1 MSRKLADKGWMFKI
15 LFSVCYILDLDL
27 ANLKIVLSWLTNY
40 RRTNLFNQMLTE
52 SEFAQYQK
60 DLTEIKSLINQIEK
74 K

>member
-1 MSRKLADKGWMFKI
+1 MFKI

-60 DLTEIKSLINQIEK
+60 DLTEIKSLIDHIEK

>member
-1 MSRKLADKGWMFKI
+1 MLKI
-15 LFSVCYILDLDL
+15 LFSVCYVLDLDL

-60 DLTEIKSLINQIEK
+60 DLTEIKSLIDHIEK

>member
-1 MSRKLADKGWMFKI
+1 MLKI
-15 LFSVCYILDLDL
+15 LFSVCYVLDLDL

>member
-1 MSRKLADKGWMFKI
+1 MFKI